1 MFIVIRKALLEY
13 VDVPESEITPDTNV
27 ISDLNMNSYDFIS
40 LIGKLESELGIEIP
54 ERDLRQL
61 DTVGSIDEY
70 IRKKMKL

>member
-1 MFIVIRKALLEY
+1 MFNVIRKALLEY
-13 VDVPESEITPDTNV
+13 VDVPESEITPETNV

-70 IRKKMKL
+70 IRGKLKL